1 MKKTMTTAL
10 TKHAFGRSTL
20 GMFALA
26 LGLGVSTVQ
35 GATTFT
41 GASST
46 GIHVAGN
53 WNNGLPTGTNAGTVA
68 TGFATSFFNGFEA
81 VDWDLTYNGT
91 SSLGA
96 SAASLR
102 LDDGTTFTFNDS
114 STLTVDGR
122 LNIGF
127 DSGSAE
133 LFLNDN
139 ASATVAERVVFGGT
153 GATGG
158 SLSLAGNSSFAT
170 SALQVILGNTGNN
183 YNLTL
188 SDAGVFESNAT
199 SWGINANT
207 MTVNFEQADQNIT
220 PTFKLNADGSTAF
233 SNSFFIYQ
241 IDGVSTTLA
250 DERFVLTEG
259 STGGFD
265 TLTLTTIPE
274 PSSFALLG
282 GCLALTSVMLRRRR

>member
-1 MKKTMTTAL
+1 MKKTMTIPL

-26 LGLGVSTVQ
+26 LVLGVSTVQ

-81 VDWDLTYNGT
+81 VDWDITYNGT

-96 SAASLR
+96 AAASLR
-102 LDDGTTFTFNDS
+102 LSDGTSFTFNDS
-114 STLTVDGR
+114 ATLTVGSR
-122 LNIGF
+122 LTIG
-127 DSGSAE
+127 SVGSAE
-133 LFLNDN
+133 LFFNGN
-139 ASATVAERVVFGGT
+139 TSATVGEIVFFGSANTT
-153 GATGG
+153 GA
-158 SLSLAGNSSFAT
+158 SLSLAGNSFFAT
-170 SALQVILGNTGNN
+170 SESQTGLGGTGNN

-188 SDAGVFESNAT
+188 SDAAVFESNST
-199 SWGINANT
+199 SWAINANT

-220 PTFKLNADGSTAF
+220 PTFKLNADGSNAF

-241 IDGVSTTLA
+241 INGVSTTLA
-250 DERFVLTEG
+250 DERFVITEG

-282 GCLALTSVMLRRRR
+282 GCLALTSVMLRRRS